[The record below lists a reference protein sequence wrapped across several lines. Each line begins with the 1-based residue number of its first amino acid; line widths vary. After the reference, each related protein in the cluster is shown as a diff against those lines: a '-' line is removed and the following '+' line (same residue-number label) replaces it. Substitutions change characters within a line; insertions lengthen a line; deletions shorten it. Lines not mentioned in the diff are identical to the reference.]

1 MDIQHKHSGHI
12 IVIEGIPFAANEAGM
27 WNLTEIHRELSLP
40 DNRKPAQWRD
50 KAARRFLTMQN
61 LHSQRVGKTQH
72 TFATKR
78 ATIEYAG
85 WVSEEFKDLVY
96 DAFEA
101 ILEDAVAA
109 AVVAEKMRELGHTH
123 SATLLE
129 RMNRDRADALQALKK
144 LPHMNSKEGL
154 KAALNR
160 GNVTPEMYKSLMR
173 NAR

>member
-50 KAARRFLTMQN
+50 KSAKRLLNMQN
-61 LHSQRVGKTQH
+61 LHNKAGRNGYSL
-72 TFATKR
+72 ATKR